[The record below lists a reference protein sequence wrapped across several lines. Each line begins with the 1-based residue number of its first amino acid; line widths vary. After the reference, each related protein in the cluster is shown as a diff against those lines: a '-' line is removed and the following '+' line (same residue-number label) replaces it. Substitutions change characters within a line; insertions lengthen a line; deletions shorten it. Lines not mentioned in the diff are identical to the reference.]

1 MSLGLEDLG
10 HSVLP
15 RLNKNPVSTLV
26 TGLPGRPC
34 LSPRHESAVNTL
46 VPNLHRIHWRVTVG
60 TLFLS
65 SRVVCPLVGPVAVAT
80 LV

>member
-1 MSLGLEDLG
+1 MSLGFEDLG

-15 RLNKNPVSTLV
+15 RLDENPVSALM
-26 TGLPGRPC
+26 TGLSGRPC
-34 LSPRHESAVNTL
+34 FCPSHESAIHAL
-46 VPNLHRIHWRVTVG
+46 VPNLHRIHWRVAVT

-65 SRVVCPLVGPVAVAT
+65 SGVVCPLVGPVAVAT